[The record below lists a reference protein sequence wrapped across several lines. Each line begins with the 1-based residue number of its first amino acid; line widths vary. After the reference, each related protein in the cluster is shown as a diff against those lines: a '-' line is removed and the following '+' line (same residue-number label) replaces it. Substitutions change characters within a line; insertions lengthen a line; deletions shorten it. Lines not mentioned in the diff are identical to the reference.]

1 MNTGDSNFV
10 NLPSGGLG
18 SMQMLDDAS
27 SESGISMGGS
37 SGGSPSQ
44 VRIISH
50 EQPLSKELYCFIL
63 MKW

>member
-1 MNTGDSNFV
+1 
-10 NLPSGGLG
+10 
-18 SMQMLDDAS
+18 MQMLDDAS

-50 EQPLSKELYCFIL
+50 EQLMKELYCFIL
-63 MKW
+63 MK

>member
-1 MNTGDSNFV
+1 
-10 NLPSGGLG
+10 
-18 SMQMLDDAS
+18 MQMLDDAS

-50 EQPLSKELYCFIL
+50 EQL
-63 MKW
+63 MFYIDEVMRKTGVS